1 MSDEEVEG
9 LFQRAGE
16 AQNGTVGV
24 NDLANLL
31 QQHQLE
37 GNLFK
42 IIRRY
47 DLLPFAHVLAP
58 SLLQNLKVP
67 KATHMKQELRSCS
80 SSRTLFATVAAA

>member
-1 MSDEEVEG
+1 MSDAEVEG

-42 IIRRY
+42 IIRRH
-47 DLLPFAHVLAP
+47 DLLACADVLASEYKPFAKPESA
-58 SLLQNLKVP
+58 QGNTYE
-67 KATHMKQELRSCS
+67 AGTWSCC
-80 SSRTLFATVAAA
+80 